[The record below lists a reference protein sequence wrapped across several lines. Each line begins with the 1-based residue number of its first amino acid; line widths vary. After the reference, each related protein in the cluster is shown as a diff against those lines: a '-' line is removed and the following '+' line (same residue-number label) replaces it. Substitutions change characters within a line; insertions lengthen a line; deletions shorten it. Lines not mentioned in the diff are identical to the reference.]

1 MICED
6 VRRNAGRVD
15 IKQNFVIYYK
25 VLQLVCC
32 KIILLQKERDFLKN
46 NIKTFSL
53 FIREDD
59 KSKKIADTLRY
70 YNSCSS
76 TPLLETE
83 NGDLIIAIGG
93 DGTFLHAV
101 TEMNFRKDKIY
112 VGVHTGTLGFLQN
125 LSENDVYALIKY
137 LSYEKEFDTRKVL
150 IPRISISLLD
160 DKVLK
165 FKAFNEILIC
175 GKDYTKIQF
184 SEYVNDELLQ
194 DVSSNG
200 IIISSNTG
208 DTAYS
213 MNAGGAV
220 DFSNHFQLV
229 CTLLTPIKNAVNE
242 DFICNSCVCQKVTI
256 VPKTQKNIQIIIDG
270 ISRDIS
276 SELIKSI
283 EVSMLDGN
291 SYINKLELTPYSK
304 VRVIR
309 EKILGYKV

>member
-1 MICED
+1 M
-6 VRRNAGRVD
+6 
-15 IKQNFVIYYK
+15 
-25 VLQLVCC
+25 
-32 KIILLQKERDFLKN
+32 KN

-59 KSKKIADTLRY
+59 KSKKIADTVRY
-70 YNSCSS
+70 HNSCSS

-101 TEMNFRKDKIY
+101 TETNFSKDKIY

-137 LSYEKEFDTRKVL
+137 LGYEREFNTRKVL
-150 IPRISISLLD
+150 IPRISITLVND
-160 DKVLK
+160 TVLK

-175 GKDYTKIQF
+175 GKDYTKIHF
-184 SEYVNDELLQ
+184 SEYVNDEFLQ
-194 DVSSNG
+194 DVSGNG
-200 IIISSNTG
+200 IIICSNTG

-213 MNAGGAV
+213 MNAGGAI

-229 CTLLTPIKNAVNE
+229 CTLLTPIKNAVYD
-242 DFICNSCVCQKVTI
+242 DFICNSCICQKITI

-270 ISRDIS
+270 IPREIS
-276 SELIKSI
+276 SELIKRV
-283 EVSMLDGN
+283 EVSMLEHN

-309 EKILGYKV
+309 EKILGYKS